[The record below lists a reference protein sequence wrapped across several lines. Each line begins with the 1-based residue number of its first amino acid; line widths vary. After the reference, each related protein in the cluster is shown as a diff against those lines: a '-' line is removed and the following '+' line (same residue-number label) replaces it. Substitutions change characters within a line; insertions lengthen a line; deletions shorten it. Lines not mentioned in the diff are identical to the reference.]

1 MDLGNSKQRVG
12 IEKRE
17 KSSIAYLAFNNKNKS
32 QFRTEWSAIQSTIKN
47 LVNHSCVRWYNNS
60 QVLG

>member
-12 IEKRE
+12 IEKKE
-17 KSSIAYLAFNNKNKS
+17 KSSIVYLAFNNKNKS

-47 LVNHSCVRWYNNS
+47 FGNHSCVRWYNNS